1 MVFLPVV
8 LPTIFDHAAAVRKQ
22 GIHLQRGGDKGS
34 GRRLT

>member
-22 GIHLQRGGDKGS
+22 GIHCSVDPTKAAAGD
-34 GRRLT
+34 